1 MILYAVYHKDCG
13 HILGI
18 HNERRIVQRQIEYA
32 LTVNAMGSWG
42 WRVRA
47 GVTDAQIDSL
57 MRGDRCAKCS
67 IEAAP

>member
-18 HNERRIVQRQIEYA
+18 AHERGMCERQISA
-32 LTVNAMGSWG
+32 LTLRGTWG

-57 MRGDRCAKCS
+57 LKGDRCAKCA
-67 IEAAP
+67 IEVPAP